1 MRPTFS
7 FFVSLALFTFCSQLP
22 GASQEVLIADGNA
35 WPGRILSQNRSSTS
49 VFWERSVP
57 GSDRWVPKVQSLAQT
72 PDGRIIFCSGLD
84 RSVWELYAGRE
95 RELHFGGG
103 LVRQVRVDTNGDIFW
118 SGLETP
124 IDNNPLPDGFL
135 YRMRHG
141 TNNVE
146 TLLTFSQDL
155 VGRDWWGAFDVR
167 QGEVFVA
174 TRSLPT
180 RIYRLVNSIPELV
193 VTLPTELAS
202 FRIIDGQQFLVSNGN
217 DRLLRFRDIA
227 SPQTSELVVQTPGR
241 FVDFTVRQ

>member
-1 MRPTFS
+1 MGSESSKP
-7 FFVSLALFTFCSQLP
+7 CSD
-22 GASQEVLIADGNA
+22 S
-35 WPGRILSQNRSSTS
+35 
-49 VFWERSVP
+49 
-57 GSDRWVPKVQSLAQT
+57 
-72 PDGRIIFCSGLD
+72 DGRIIFCSGLD

-241 FVDFTVRQ
+241 FVDFTVRAINGKSRPATSSDLSHLGIESLLLTKISGRYR